1 MEIFP
6 MSEQTTTVQNPTE
19 SAGTDQAADKGAT
32 TATSTVLGGAKLDD
46 KGAAKQ
52 GEKPADPKPGD
63 TTTTE
68 TPEQKTAREAAEAAA
83 KVPEKY
89 EFKLPDGVTL
99 DAAAYEAFTP
109 KFKELGLN
117 ATQAQGLVDTYMA
130 SLKSSSEASE
140 AAFEQQTKEWEASA
154 RADAE
159 IGGAKFDA
167 TVARSNKTMS
177 AFGSP
182 ELVRLMN
189 TTGFGNHP
197 EFIRFF
203 ARVGE
208 KISEDTLHRGGEQGA
223 GSRSIEERLY
233 GKQTA

>member
-1 MEIFP
+1 
-6 MSEQTTTVQNPTE
+6 MSEQTTTVQTTTE
-19 SAGTDQAADKGAT
+19 SDGTVQTADKGGAADAT
-32 TATSTVLGGAKLDD
+32 LLGGAKLGDGKDTTAKADD
-46 KGAAKQ
+46 KST
-52 GEKPADPKPGD
+52 KPGD

-68 TPEQKTAREAAEAAA
+68 TPEQKAAREAAEQAA

-99 DAAAYEAFTP
+99 DQATYDAFTP

-130 SLKSSSEASE
+130 SLKASNEASE
-140 AAFEQQTKEWEASA
+140 KAFEQQTKDWEASA

-159 IGGAKFDA
+159 IGGAKFEA
-167 TVARSNKTMS
+167 SMARALKTMS

-203 ARVGE
+203 SKVGE
-208 KISEDTLHRGGEQGA
+208 KISEDTLHRGGESGA
-223 GSRSIEERLY
+223 GPRSIEERLY
-233 GKQTA
+233 GKKAA

>member
-1 MEIFP
+1 
-6 MSEQTTTVQNPTE
+6 MSDQTTTVQTPTE
-19 SAGTDQAADKGAT
+19 SAGTVQAADKGAD
-32 TATSTVLGGAKLDD
+32 STVLGSAKLDG
-46 KGAAKQ
+46 KTTQAT
-52 GEKPADPKPGD
+52 ETKPADVKPGDGKPSD

-68 TPEQKTAREAAEAAA
+68 TPEQKAARDAAELAA

-99 DAAAYEAFTP
+99 DQATYDAFTP

-130 SLKSSSEASE
+130 SMKASNEASE
-140 AAFEQQTKEWEASA
+140 KAFEQQTKDWEATA

-167 TVARSNKTMS
+167 SVARAHKTMS

-203 ARVGE
+203 SKVGE
-208 KISEDTLHRGGEQGA
+208 KISEDTMHRPGEQGSGA
-223 GSRSIEERLY
+223 RSIEERLY
-233 GKQTA
+233 GKKAA